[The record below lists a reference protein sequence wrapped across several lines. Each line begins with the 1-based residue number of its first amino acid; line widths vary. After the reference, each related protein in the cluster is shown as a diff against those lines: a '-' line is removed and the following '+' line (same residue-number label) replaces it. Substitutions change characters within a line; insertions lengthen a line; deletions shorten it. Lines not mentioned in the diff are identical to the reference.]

1 MATTYRLSAL
11 SIFLLLL
18 GVLLIGYL
26 LNYTWESFR
35 CGAKEHFETLEGS
48 GAPLTGYSLN
58 KKKVIKLIEDGSVK
72 VYYDPYG
79 KNMIEPK
86 GTSELII
93 RNRNNDEITYPF
105 ASDTK
110 KMVDLGQGKFTFSK
124 YINGDDATG
133 TPVTTT
139 PDGTKTHAEYSES
152 YLADTTVVDQ
162 LLEVEL
168 SNNFVV
174 AAKTYNLAD
183 IFDSDSNPEVNGI
196 TTETQLNRLLMA
208 HHRNDATAGF
218 HRYALVKQDDN
229 YKLDENPPSA
239 ATSFIHTEYHES
251 GNPKYAF
258 LHVPIKT
265 SDGMITPATFI
276 HVMKLQ
282 DNTDSSRMGK
292 HVKTYYFNGNSF
304 EEYVMDTTYL
314 TANGHTELSKI
325 NGDLNTFQ
333 ENTFDSDMDSLG
345 SGDFAVSAEHK
356 TTDEVIKII
365 AKKKET
371 VGYSGFRALL
381 SFDSNSKPVINK
393 IDMIAG
399 GDHTREESH
408 SESSTT
414 SGLEDKWAEYRRL
427 QSELL
432 GPVTG
437 GYAYHG
443 SYDGSPYSDYL
454 LKTEVVPPVCPS
466 CPASGSGN
474 VCNNC
479 GGNGGSGAS
488 SSSELRDSLVK
499 EFGSG
504 IDQFLRDGA
513 GGATTLARDAAKGTY
528 DVAKEV
534 TTGTVDVAKDTAAG
548 TGEFVQSSASG
559 VGEYAKDVGGS
570 TYGAAS
576 DVAQGTVGIGR
587 EIVGGVY
594 DAAGNVAS
602 GAYNAGASVAGGA
615 YNIGAGAVN
624 ALGQVIPNYGA
635 PGASA
640 GGAGT
645 NASAGGPNMAMGG
658 YTNSYGGGYQN
669 PQIPGQDPYSY
680 FGSVPPRYGGAN
692 YMPVT
697 ADFGPFRK

>member
-35 CGAKEHFETLEGS
+35 CGAKEHFATLEGS
-48 GAPLTGYSLN
+48 GVVLTGYSKNN
-58 KKKVIKLIEDGSVK
+58 KNVIKLIEDGSVK

-79 KNMIEPK
+79 KNIIEPK
-86 GTSELII
+86 GTTELII
-93 RNRNNDEITYPF
+93 RNRNNTEKTHPF

-110 KMVDLGQGKFTFSK
+110 KMVDLGPGQFT
-124 YINGDDATG
+124 IPDNETG
-133 TPVTTT
+133 TNIAGKEVAEAIQ
-139 PDGTKTHAEYSES
+139 PDGTQSHAQYSEI
-152 YLADTTVVDQ
+152 YLAGTTVEDQ

-168 SNNFVV
+168 SNDVV
-174 AAKTYNLAD
+174 VDAKTYNLAD
-183 IFDSDSNPEVNGI
+183 IYNTEYNPEVNGI
-196 TTETQLNRLLMA
+196 TTKSQFDSLPLIDQYIDKTN
-208 HHRNDATAGF
+208 T
-218 HRYALVKQDDN
+218 RYHCYAIVKQDDN
-229 YKLDENPPSA
+229 YQLPENLPSA
-239 ATSFIHTEYHES
+239 ATSFIHTEYHAS

-276 HVMKLQ
+276 HVMSLQ
-282 DNTDSSRMGK
+282 DNTDARRMGK

-314 TANGHTELSKI
+314 TANGHIDLSKI

-356 TTDEVIKII
+356 ISDEVIKII

-381 SFDSNSKPVINK
+381 SFDTNSKPVINK

-414 SGLEDKWAEYRRL
+414 TGLEDKWAEYRRL
-427 QSELL
+427 QGELL

-466 CPASGSGN
+466 CPASG

-559 VGEYAKDVGGS
+559 MGEYAKDVGGS
-570 TYGAAS
+570 AYGAAS

-587 EIVGGVY
+587 EIVGGAY

-602 GAYNAGASVAGGA
+602 GVYNAGASVAGGA

-635 PGASA
+635 PGAGASA
-640 GGAGT
+640 
-645 NASAGGPNMAMGG
+645 NASTGGPNMAMGG

-669 PQIPGQDPYSY
+669 PQTPGQDPYSY

-697 ADFGPFRK
+697 ADFSPFRK

>member
-35 CGAKEHFETLEGS
+35 CGAKEHFATLEGS

-58 KKKVIKLIEDGSVK
+58 EKKVIKLIEDGSVK

-79 KNMIEPK
+79 KNIIEPK
-86 GTSELII
+86 GTSKLII
-93 RNRNNDEITYPF
+93 RNRNNDETEHPF
-105 ASDTK
+105 ASETK
-110 KMVDLGQGKFTFSK
+110 KMLDLGQGKFKFP
-124 YINGDDATG
+124 DDATG
-133 TPVTTT
+133 TPVTVT
-139 PDGTKTHAEYSES
+139 PDGTKSHGQYSAI
-152 YLADTTVVDQ
+152 YLDDTTVEDQ

-174 AAKTYNLAD
+174 AAKTYNLAN
-183 IFDSDSNPEVNGI
+183 IFNSALNPEVNGI

-208 HHRNDATAGF
+208 YPGDDTAAGF

-229 YKLDENPPSA
+229 YEIENLPSA

-276 HVMKLQ
+276 HVMELQ
-282 DNTDSSRMGK
+282 EKDSNRIGK
-292 HVKTYYFNGNSF
+292 HVKTYYFNGNSV
-304 EEYVMDTTYL
+304 EDYVMDTTYL
-314 TANGHTELSKI
+314 TANGHQDLSLI
-325 NGDLNTFQ
+325 GGNLNTFQ
-333 ENTFDSDMDSLG
+333 VTFDSDMDSLG
-345 SGDFAVSAEHK
+345 SGDFAVRAEHK
-356 TTDEVIKII
+356 ITDGVIKII

-466 CPASGSGN
+466 CPASG

-559 VGEYAKDVGGS
+559 MGEYAKDVGGS
-570 TYGAAS
+570 AYGAAS
-576 DVAQGTVGIGR
+576 DIAQGTVGIGR
-587 EIVGGVY
+587 EIVGGAY

-635 PGASA
+635 PGGASA
-640 GGAGT
+640 

-697 ADFGPFRK
+697 ADFSPFRK

>member
-1 MATTYRLSAL
+1 
-11 SIFLLLL
+11 
-18 GVLLIGYL
+18 
-26 LNYTWESFR
+26 
-35 CGAKEHFETLEGS
+35 LEGS
-48 GAPLTGYSLN
+48 GVVLTGYSKNN
-58 KKKVIKLIEDGSVK
+58 KNVIKLIEDGSVK

-93 RNRNNDEITYPF
+93 RDRNNTEIIHPF
-105 ASDTK
+105 ASETK
-110 KMVDLGQGKFTFSK
+110 KMLDLGQGKFTFS
-124 YINGDDATG
+124 TEVTE

-139 PDGTKTHAEYSES
+139 PDGTKTNAQYSES
-152 YLADTTVVDQ
+152 YLADTAVMDQ

-168 SNNFVV
+168 SNNVV
-174 AAKTYNLAD
+174 IAANTYNLAN
-183 IFDSDSNPEVNGI
+183 IFDSALNPEVAGI

-208 HHRNDATAGF
+208 HHKNDTTAGY

-229 YKLDENPPSA
+229 YVLPENPPSA

-276 HVMKLQ
+276 HVMSLQ
-282 DNTDSSRMGK
+282 DNTDANRMGK

-304 EEYVMDTTYL
+304 EEYIMDTTYL
-314 TANGHTELSKI
+314 TANGHTDLSLI
-325 NGDLNTFQ
+325 NGDLDTFQ

-356 TTDEVIKII
+356 TTDKVIKII

-371 VGYSGFRALL
+371 MGYSGFRALL
-381 SFDSNSKPVINK
+381 SFDTNSKPVINK

-414 SGLEDKWAEYRRL
+414 TGLEDKWAEYRRL

-504 IDQFLRDGA
+504 IDAFLRDGA
-513 GGATTLARDAAKGTY
+513 GGATTLARDAVKGTY

-534 TTGTVDVAKDTAAG
+534 TAGTVDVAKDAAAG

-559 VGEYAKDVGGS
+559 MGEYAKDVGGS

-576 DVAQGTVGIGR
+576 DIAQGTVGIGR
-587 EIVGGVY
+587 EIVGGAY
-594 DAAGNVAS
+594 DAAGNVAGGVYNAGAS
-602 GAYNAGASVAGGA
+602 VAGGAYNAGASVAGGA

-635 PGASA
+635 PGAGASA
-640 GGAGT
+640 GGAST

-669 PQIPGQDPYSY
+669 PQNPGQDPYSY

-697 ADFGPFRK
+697 ADFSPFRK

>member
-35 CGAKEHFETLEGS
+35 CGAKEHFATLEGS
-48 GAPLTGYSLN
+48 GVVLTGYSKNN
-58 KKKVIKLIEDGSVK
+58 KNVIKLIEDGSVK

-79 KNMIEPK
+79 KNIIEPK

-93 RNRNNDEITYPF
+93 RKRNNEKTEHTF

-110 KMVDLGQGKFTFSK
+110 KMVDLGPGKFKFREEV
-124 YINGDDATG
+124 TG

-139 PDGTKTHAEYSES
+139 PDGTKTHGQYSES
-152 YLADTTVVDQ
+152 YLADTIVEDQ

-168 SNNFVV
+168 SNNFVTG
-174 AAKTYNLAD
+174 ANTYNLAD
-183 IFDSDSNPEVNGI
+183 IFDSALNPEVTGI
-196 TTETQLNRLLMA
+196 TTETQLNRLLMTV
-208 HHRNDATAGF
+208 NYIDDTNAGY
-218 HRYALVKQDDN
+218 HLYGLVKKDDN
-229 YKLDENPPSA
+229 YSLDENPPSV

-265 SDGMITPATFI
+265 SDGIITPATFI
-276 HVMKLQ
+276 HVMSLQ
-282 DNTDSSRMGK
+282 DNTDTSRMGK

-314 TANGHTELSKI
+314 TANGHTELSSI
-325 NGDLNTFQ
+325 DGNLNTFQ

-356 TTDEVIKII
+356 TTDGVIKII

-381 SFDSNSKPVINK
+381 SFDTNSKPVINK

-427 QSELL
+427 QGELL

-466 CPASGSGN
+466 CPSSG

-559 VGEYAKDVGGS
+559 MGEYAKDVGGS
-570 TYGAAS
+570 AYGAAS
-576 DVAQGTVGIGR
+576 DIAQGTVGIGR
-587 EIVGGVY
+587 EIVGGAY
-594 DAAGNVAS
+594 DAAGNVA
-602 GAYNAGASVAGGA
+602 GGVYNAGASVAGGA

-635 PGASA
+635 PGGASA
-640 GGAGT
+640 

-669 PQIPGQDPYSY
+669 PQTPGQDPYSY

-697 ADFGPFRK
+697 ADFSPFRK